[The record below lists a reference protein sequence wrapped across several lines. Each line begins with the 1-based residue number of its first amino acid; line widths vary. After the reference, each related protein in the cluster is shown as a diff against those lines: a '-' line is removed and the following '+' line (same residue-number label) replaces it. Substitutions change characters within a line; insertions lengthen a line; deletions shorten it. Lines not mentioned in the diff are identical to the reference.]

1 MIWNLDEIDKKII
14 SQLQIDGRVSLKK
27 LSEITGLSNTG
38 VKKRLNKLV
47 QNGLVKISAL
57 VNAEVLK
64 LQTALVLMEVESSD
78 AMNRLIERFK
88 NCPRVVNLFTTLGG
102 YNLAALIVAE
112 NRGTLESIS
121 IEKCSLRSGEGIRR
135 SEFYPISEIH
145 YSPFLFLR
153 EYLIIHVQNKA
164 KIAPCNVDCGPCS
177 RYIANKC
184 VGCPSTYYYK
194 GPL

>member
-1 MIWNLDEIDKKII
+1 MDEIDKKII
-14 SQLQIDGRVSLKK
+14 SQLQINGRVSLKK

-112 NRGTLESIS
+112 NRETLESIS

-145 YSPFLFLR
+145 YAPFIFLR

-184 VGCPSTYYYK
+184 VGCPNTYYYK